1 MFFSL
6 YENNVAK
13 NCSFVHGN
21 FNQLK
26 PDIQIKVTKFHN
38 PKNGSNFVCEK
49 VLFTNWVTNGIYL
62 IFYETCRYLCLC
74 KLSKNAIKFIVELL
88 CNERGLRE

>member
-6 YENNVAK
+6 HENNVAK

-38 PKNGSNFVCEK
+38 PKNGSNFE
-49 VLFTNWVTNGIYL
+49 YS
-62 IFYETCRYLCLC
+62 RYLKHQAKYACMILPTVM
-74 KLSKNAIKFIVELL
+74 KNSCHGIRCIVHHLL
-88 CNERGLRE
+88 M